1 MKTTSLSGGGE
12 SLTPLNEDL
21 DQIAASLQVLARS
34 FNQARVHEHLLQE
47 AGVRIDRAGAALLY
61 KLDANANANV
71 SFRVSELAER
81 LGIDAPAVTRKVQ
94 HLERLGFVSRDADPE
109 DKRATRIRLTSA
121 GKETLQLVRAAH
133 MRRLARLFEG
143 WTKEELRDFSTS
155 MGRFAEALTIEMENY
170 RD

>member
-94 HLERLGFVSRDADPE
+94 HLERLGFVSR
-109 DKRATRIRLTSA
+109 
-121 GKETLQLVRAAH
+121 
-133 MRRLARLFEG
+133 
-143 WTKEELRDFSTS
+143 
-155 MGRFAEALTIEMENY
+155 
-170 RD
+170 